1 MLPPIDAILTIELLT
16 HTRCFDYAQLDVL
29 FTPPMIL
36 GLGTDLVE
44 PARLAAKLARSPA
57 LRAKLFAPAEI
68 AYCERMAEP
77 AQHYAARF
85 AAKEA
90 LLKALGLGLA
100 ASFDLHEAA
109 IAHDEHG
116 APHFKLAGELAR
128 LVQARGV
135 ARLHLSISHI
145 HSAASA
151 VVILEA

>member
-1 MLPPIDAILTIELLT
+1 
-16 HTRCFDYAQLDVL
+16 
-29 FTPPMIL
+29 MIL

-44 PARLAAKLARSPA
+44 PARLAAKIARTPA

-68 AYCERMAEP
+68 AYCEQMADP
-77 AQHYAARF
+77 APHYAGRF

-100 ASFDLHEAA
+100 ATFELHEAA
-109 IAHDEHG
+109 VTHDKHG
-116 APHFKLAGELAR
+116 APRFELSGELAR
-128 LVQARGV
+128 LVRARGV